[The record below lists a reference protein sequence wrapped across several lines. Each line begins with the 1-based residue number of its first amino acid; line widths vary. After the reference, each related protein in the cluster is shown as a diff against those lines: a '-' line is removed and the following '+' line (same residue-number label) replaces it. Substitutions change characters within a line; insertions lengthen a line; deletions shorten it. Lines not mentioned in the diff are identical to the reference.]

1 MADEGAS
8 PRELVLEAARR
19 NNTDLL
25 QEIFTEIH
33 KSYSSTAEDRI
44 AELLNTAVDGIG
56 SNVLHVAA
64 INGSYE
70 VLDALLDQAGVETDP
85 LDRLERDTPL
95 HSAVR
100 YVNSLSA
107 ADWPHGHPIVEI
119 LIDAGCDPRSR
130 NKAKLRPFDLVDP
143 RNSELRGL
151 LQKAEFQMMAGG
163 DVVNED
169 EEEEEGGAGSASD
182 EG

>member
-25 QEIFTEIH
+25 NEVFTDI
-33 KSYSSTAEDRI
+33 KKAYSSTAEDRI

-56 SNVLHVAA
+56 NHVLHVAA
-64 INGSYE
+64 TNGSYE
-70 VLDALLDQAGVETDP
+70 VLDLLLDQSGVETDP
-85 LDRLERDTPL
+85 LSRLDGDTPL

-107 ADWPHGHPIVEI
+107 ADWQPAGHPIVEI
-119 LIDAGCDPRSR
+119 LLDAGCDPRSR
-130 NKAKLRPFDLVDP
+130 NKAKLRSLDLVDP
-143 RNSELRGL
+143 RNEELRGV
-151 LQKAEFQMMAGG
+151 LQRAEFRLQAGG
-163 DVVNED
+163 DVV
-169 EEEEEGGAGSASD
+169 EEEEEEEADGVESGSD
-182 EG
+182 

>member
-25 QEIFTEIH
+25 HDVFTDIK
-33 KSYSSTAEDRI
+33 KSYSSTADDRI

-56 SNVLHVAA
+56 NNVLHLAA
-64 INGSYE
+64 TNGSYE
-70 VLDALLDQAGVETDP
+70 VLDVLLDQPGVETDP
-85 LDRLERDTPL
+85 IDRLERDTPL

-100 YVNSLSA
+100 YVNSLSPPE
-107 ADWPHGHPIVEI
+107 WPNGHPVVEI
-119 LIDAGCDPRSR
+119 LVDAGCDPRSR

-143 RNSELRGL
+143 RNKDLRGI
-151 LQKAEFQMMAGG
+151 LQRAEFQMMAGA

-169 EEEEEGGAGSASD
+169 EEDEGDGSASD
-182 EG
+182 D